1 MNIYLKPRLQIN
13 SVMKKIYCLLLV
25 SLIAI
30 PLSAQID
37 RTKVPPSG
45 PAPQINLKEP
55 QSFVLANG
63 IQVMVVEN
71 SKLPRVSIQLLIDNP
86 PFAEG
91 EKAGVSAL
99 MGSLLGNGSTSI
111 SKDDFNEEVD
121 FMGASINFGSQS
133 ARASSLS
140 KYFPRVMELM
150 ADAASNPNFT
160 QEEFDKEKAKLI
172 TGIKS
177 QENDVSAIQR
187 RLENALAYG
196 KDHPYGE
203 FMTVASVENV
213 TLEDVKSFYIDY
225 FVPAN
230 AYLVIVGDVQ
240 FDNAQE
246 LVNKYFSAWT
256 KSSPLNFGFSTPA
269 NSTYPQINFIDMP
282 NAVQSEISLQNLV
295 DLKMK
300 DPDYLPALL
309 ANRILGGGSQGRL
322 YLNLRE
328 DKGYT
333 YGAGAS
339 LGNDKYAPAIFSA
352 WTSVRNAVTDSAVVE
367 IISEVR
373 RIVEEPVTAEDLKNA
388 KAKYVGSFVLALE
401 KPETIARYAL
411 NIVTED
417 LPSDFYTTYLER
429 LNAVTIEEVQQA
441 AKKYFKFSNAKIVIT
456 GKGSDVADN
465 LENVSFD
472 GKKIPVFYFDKE
484 GEKIEKPNFTVELP
498 AGINVQSVVDKYL
511 DAIGGKD
518 QIANIQ
524 SLKVVYEGTAMGTT
538 IKTIERTTQGK
549 YAQTT
554 YMNNSPMMGVVM
566 KDTVAYMK
574 QGTNKVDLPPAM
586 LKDLT
591 YAMTIL
597 PELGMVN
604 REGAQVTAIE
614 KVDGRDAYRIDI
626 PGELV
631 QGSFFYD
638 VETGLKVKEISI
650 ITSNGQEQRQE
661 SILKD
666 YQEIQ
671 GIKFAG
677 IKIGTLGT
685 EVLESKLLEAVVN
698 APLTDSDFE

>member
-1 MNIYLKPRLQIN
+1 
-13 SVMKKIYCLLLV
+13 MKKIYYLLFL

-45 PAPQINLKEP
+45 PAPQINLKDP

-63 IQVMVVEN
+63 IKVLVVEN

-91 EKAGVSAL
+91 EKVGVSAL

-121 FMGASINFGSQS
+121 FMGASISFGSQS
-133 ARASSLS
+133 ARARSLS
-140 KYFPRVMELM
+140 KYFPRLLELM

-160 QEEFDKEKAKLI
+160 QEEFEKEKAKLI
-172 TGIKS
+172 TGIRS

-187 RLENALAYG
+187 RLENTLAYG

-203 FMTVASVENV
+203 FMTVASVEKV

-230 AYLVIVGDVQ
+230 AYLVIIGDVE
-240 FDNAQE
+240 FENAQE
-246 LVNKYFSAWT
+246 LVNQHFSSWT

-269 NSTYPQINFIDMP
+269 NSSYPQINFIDMP
-282 NAVQSEISLQNLV
+282 NAVQSEISLQHLV

-367 IISEVR
+367 IMKEVR
-373 RIVEEPVTAEDLKNA
+373 RIVEEPVTEEDLKNA

-417 LPSDFYTTYLER
+417 LPEDFYKTYLER

-441 AKKYFKFSNAKIVIT
+441 AQKYFKFSNAKIIIT

-465 LENVSFD
+465 LENIPFD

-484 GEKIEKPNFTVELP
+484 GEKIEKPNFTVALP
-498 AGINVQSVVDKYL
+498 EGINVQSVVDKYIE
-511 DAIGGKD
+511 AIGGKEV
-518 QIANIQ
+518 IAKLK
-524 SLKVVYEGTAMGTT
+524 SLKLVYEGTALGTT
-538 IKTIERTTQGK
+538 VKTEEITAQGK

-554 YMNNSPMMGVVM
+554 FMNSNPMMGVIL
-566 KDTVAYMK
+566 KDSVGYMK
-574 QGTNKVDLPPAM
+574 QGSNKVELPPAM
-586 LKDLT
+586 RNDLA
-591 YAMTIL
+591 YAMTVL
-597 PELGMVN
+597 PELGMAN
-604 REGAQVTAIE
+604 REGAEITGIE
-614 KVDGRDAYRIDI
+614 KVEGRDAYRLDI
-626 PGELV
+626 PGEV
-631 QGSFFYD
+631 VRASFFYD
-638 VETGLKVKEISI
+638 VETGLKVKEVSV
-650 ITSNGQEQRQE
+650 ITMNGQEQRQE
-661 SILKD
+661 TILKD
-666 YQEIQ
+666 YQEVQ
-671 GIKFAG
+671 GIKFAAT
-677 IKIGTLGT
+677 KIGTLGT
-685 EVLESKLLEAVVN
+685 EVLESKLLEATVN
-698 APLTDSDFE
+698 VPLTEEDFE

>member
-1 MNIYLKPRLQIN
+1 
-13 SVMKKIYCLLLV
+13 MKKIYCFLLV

-121 FMGASINFGSQS
+121 FMGANINFGSQS
-133 ARASSLS
+133 ARANSLS

-177 QENDVSAIQR
+177 QENDVSAIQS

-246 LVNKYFSAWT
+246 LVDKYFSAWT

-269 NSTYPQINFIDMP
+269 NSTYPQINLIDMP

-322 YLNLRE
+322 NLNLRE

-352 WTSVRNAVTDSAVVE
+352 WTSVRNVVTDSAVVE
-367 IISEVR
+367 IIKEVR

-538 IKTIERTTQGK
+538 IKTVERTTQGK

-586 LKDLT
+586 LKDLS

-614 KVDGRDAYRIDI
+614 KVDGRDAYRLDI